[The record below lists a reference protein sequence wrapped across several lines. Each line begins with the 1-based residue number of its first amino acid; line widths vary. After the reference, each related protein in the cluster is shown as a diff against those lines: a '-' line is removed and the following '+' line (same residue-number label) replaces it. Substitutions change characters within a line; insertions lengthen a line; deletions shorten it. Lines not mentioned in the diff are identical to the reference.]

1 MKKFL
6 TAMILAIFLTQPA
19 AFAVDY
25 ADLNSP
31 KLPAFRVGL
40 TDTPEK
46 IYVEAVQ
53 DTQKV
58 QKTHVEKEK
67 IDEQNIESYNI
78 EDVTYAD
85 LSIKKMSKEI
95 STELELL
102 QNDMM
107 EDLTLLWQGAASKS
121 DVINFALYKLANPD
135 ENKPNEKSV
144 KKVLTTI
151 AGMSTLVGAG
161 MGNPLLASGALIGG
175 NMLGIMTQD
184 TKALNYKYT
193 RVTDADMIILVRK
206 IEDLQQKTVNLYYDY
221 MTSREKLEMLTKM
234 TEQRKKNYELSQ
246 DMPREVILVTDAYYR
261 TALDNQKKANADFYS
276 KRAALEQFVGNDI
289 FKQFETNLKEREK
302 QN

>member
-1 MKKFL
+1 MKKL
-6 TAMILAIFLTQPA
+6 ITAMIITIFLTQTA
-19 AFAVDY
+19 SFAVDY
-25 ADLNSP
+25 ADINKP
-31 KLPAFRVGL
+31 KPPAFRVGL

-46 IYVEAVQ
+46 MYVEAVE
-53 DTQKV
+53 DIQKV

-67 IDEQNIESYNI
+67 IDENNIESYNI

-95 STELELL
+95 ATDLELQ

-221 MTSREKLEMLTKM
+221 MTSREKLKLLSKM
-234 TEQRKKNYELSQ
+234 TEQRKKNYDISQ
-246 DMPREVILVTDAYYR
+246 DMPREVILITDAYYR
-261 TALDNQKKANADFYS
+261 TALDNQRKANSDFYS
-276 KRAALEQFVGNDI
+276 KRAALEQFVGNDV
-289 FKQFETNLKEREK
+289 FKQFETNLNEREK
-302 QN
+302 KN

>member
-1 MKKFL
+1 
-6 TAMILAIFLTQPA
+6 
-19 AFAVDY
+19 
-25 ADLNSP
+25 
-31 KLPAFRVGL
+31 
-40 TDTPEK
+40 
-46 IYVEAVQ
+46 
-53 DTQKV
+53 
-58 QKTHVEKEK
+58 
-67 IDEQNIESYNI
+67 
-78 EDVTYAD
+78 
-85 LSIKKMSKEI
+85 
-95 STELELL
+95 
-102 QNDMM
+102 
-107 EDLTLLWQGAASKS
+107 
-121 DVINFALYKLANPD
+121 
-135 ENKPNEKSV
+135 
-144 KKVLTTI
+144 
-151 AGMSTLVGAG
+151 

-276 KRAALEQFVGNDI
+276 KRAALEQFVGNDV